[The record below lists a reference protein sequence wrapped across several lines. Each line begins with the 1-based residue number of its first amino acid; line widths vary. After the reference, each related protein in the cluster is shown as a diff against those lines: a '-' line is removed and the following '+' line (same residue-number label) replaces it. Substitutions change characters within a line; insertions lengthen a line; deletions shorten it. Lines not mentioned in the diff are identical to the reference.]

1 MKNRKD
7 RQWSRLDNAAKI
19 FPPSTNKRDT
29 KVFRFACELNS
40 PVDELLLQ
48 RALQQTMELFPGFRS
63 VLKHGLF
70 WYYLETSDIEPQVEL
85 EHTPPCSPIYDKNV
99 KNLLFRVMHYKNR
112 ISVEVY
118 HALSDGTGVLQFL
131 RVLVCNYLA
140 LKHEG
145 ELAGRHPMVDYD
157 ASSSQKMDDSFRR
170 YYDNTKKQGKKKTV
184 FAYKIKGAKLPENRI
199 RVIEGILP
207 VPQVLA
213 KARELGVTVT
223 VLFTAVLMDAI
234 YQEMAVR
241 DRNKPVV
248 VTIPVNLRKYFY
260 SESARNFFGI
270 VDVGCVFGKTPG
282 SFQDLLT
289 EIGRQMKEKLKVEA
303 LEGRMNSLGSIER
316 NVFARATPLVV
327 KDFFMKIAYDISAKQ
342 ETATISN
349 VGKIEMPEEFREDIR
364 LFDVFVSTNK
374 LQICMCSFGENMAVS
389 FTSPFSDTD
398 IQRRFFRTL
407 TGMGIPVEIAANQV
421 DEE

>member
-1 MKNRKD
+1 MIKRKNK
-7 RQWSRLDNAAKI
+7 QWARLDNAAKI
-19 FPPSTNKRDT
+19 FPPSTSNRDT
-29 KVFRFACELNS
+29 KVFRFACELIK

-48 RALQQTMELFPGFRS
+48 KALNQTMEVFPGFRS

-70 WYYLETSDIEPQVEL
+70 WYYLETGDIEPQVEL

-99 KNLLFRVMHYKNR
+99 KKLLFRVIHYKNR

-118 HALSDGTGVLQFL
+118 HALSDGTGALQFL

-140 LKHEG
+140 LQREE
-145 ELAGRHPMVDYD
+145 ELCGKRPMADYD
-157 ASSSQKMDDSFRR
+157 ASISQKMDDSFRR
-170 YYDNTKKQGKKKTV
+170 YYDNTKKQGRKKAV
-184 FAYKIKGAKLPENRI
+184 FAYKIKGPKLPENRI
-199 RVIEGILP
+199 RVIEGVIP
-207 VPQVLA
+207 VSQALA
-213 KARELGVTVT
+213 KAREMGVTVT

-234 YQEMAVR
+234 YQEMAVKDR
-241 DRNKPVV
+241 DKPVV

-270 VDVGCVFGKTPG
+270 VDVGYVFGKTPVG
-282 SFQDLLT
+282 FRELLA
-289 EIGRQMKEKLKVEA
+289 EISSQMQEKLKVEA

-316 NVFARATPLVV
+316 NVFARATPLIF
-327 KDFFMKIAYDISAKQ
+327 KDFFMKLACDFAAKQ

-349 VGKIEMPEEFREDIR
+349 VGKIDMPEEFREDIR

-374 LQICMCSFGENMAVS
+374 LQICMCSFGDNMTVS
-389 FTSPFSDTD
+389 FTSPFSATD

-407 TGMGIPVEIAANQV
+407 SGMGITAEIAANQV
-421 DEE
+421 DGE